1 MLQLTI
7 TYERYERKLLMSDDY
22 DVTVLSDSG
31 NEVFY
36 KPSNEEKLLAMLIYL
51 LNFLTAIVG
60 PLIIW
65 LIKREESA
73 YVDFHGKE
81 YFNLLISFFIYEIVA
96 VITLFIGIGF
106 ILIPVLSIGFL
117 ILIVIGAVKAYQGE
131 YYRFPLIFRLI
142 K

>member
-1 MLQLTI
+1 
-7 TYERYERKLLMSDDY
+7 MSDDY